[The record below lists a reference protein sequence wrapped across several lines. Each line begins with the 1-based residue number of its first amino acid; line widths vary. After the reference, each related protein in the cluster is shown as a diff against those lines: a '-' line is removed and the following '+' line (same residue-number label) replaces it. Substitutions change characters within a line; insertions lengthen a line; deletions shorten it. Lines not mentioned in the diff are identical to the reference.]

1 MTILPEPGIKNVI
14 IKKEFLKRVTNDN
27 NRILRFRI
35 VAEDKNRKSAYSSN
49 LAVQSGQVSTGIGYV
64 KPDSVSNTIQVGW
77 SLGDVSTQIL
87 YDIFVGFDSSLPT
100 YKTTTAS
107 TTYLLSKTGTT
118 SVRVIIQAS
127 STNPELNPSLEI
139 YDSGTVSLV

>member
-1 MTILPEPGIKNVI
+1 
-14 IKKEFLKRVTNDN
+14 
-27 NRILRFRI
+27 
-35 VAEDKNRKSAYSSN
+35 
-49 LAVQSGQVSTGIGYV
+49 
-64 KPDSVSNTIQVGW
+64 
-77 SLGDVSTQIL
+77 
-87 YDIFVGFDSSLPT
+87 LPT

-139 YDSGTVSLV
+139 YDSETVSLV